1 MYRIFDYILEKCDF
15 SPVLSIY
22 GYHADLLK
30 AISNRIAR
38 AFIRSGTAYTVALD
52 ISKAL
57 NRHSDFLYKFKSY
70 GI

>member
-1 MYRIFDYILEKCDF
+1 MYRIFYYTLEKSDF